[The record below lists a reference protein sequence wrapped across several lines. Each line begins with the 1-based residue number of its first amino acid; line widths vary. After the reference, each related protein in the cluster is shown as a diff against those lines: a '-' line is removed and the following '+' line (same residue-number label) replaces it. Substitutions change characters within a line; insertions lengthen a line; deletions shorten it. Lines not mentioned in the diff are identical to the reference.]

1 MWNGSGRVESF
12 SNINCRTIVA
22 PIVEL
27 PGVVLC
33 VLVAAGESCGGTTT
47 TAGLLFND
55 FVLIVG
61 LPILECFVG

>member
-1 MWNGSGRVESF
+1 MWNSGGRVESF
-12 SNINCRTIVA
+12 SSINCHAIVA

-33 VLVAAGESCGGTTT
+33 VVVAAGESCGGTTT

-61 LPILECFVG
+61 LPILECFMS